1 VSGLKKK
8 VLVIGGSGFI
18 GSFIVAKL
26 KELPFIIVNV
36 LGQHDLD
43 GIRLGQIKPLFQ
55 LLENN
60 DSYDV
65 VINMAAYIG
74 DDSKKIIKSN
84 YHGIHDILDC
94 CNHFQVGLLIHLS
107 RSFEVK
113 NLELNTSSRLKNL
126 YEYSKQYAELLLENR
141 SKVPTKILRITAPV
155 WTNMP
160 MSRYLS
166 QILFNIAKD
175 QPVKIFGRGKRIQNY
190 VRLDSIS
197 DAVIALM
204 DSSLIKSC
212 QYYMACGPENF
223 SDYKFAEIVH
233 ERLGLPFNYE
243 FVSYKGISKM
253 DESDYGIKNPSDF
266 SSELGIKLRHIDSDY
281 LSSQMSVIR
290 ENSQSGVVL

>member
-1 VSGLKKK
+1 MSGLKKR
-8 VLVIGGSGFI
+8 VLVIGVSGFI

-60 DSYDV
+60 DSYDI
-65 VINMAAYIG
+65 VINLAAYIE

-84 YHGIHDILDC
+84 FHGVHDVLDY

-107 RSFEVK
+107 GSFEVK
-113 NLELNTSSRLKNL
+113 NLGFNASSRLKNL

-166 QILFNIAKD
+166 QILFNIAKGE
-175 QPVKIFGRGKRIQNY
+175 PVKIFGRGKRIQNY

-197 DAVIALM
+197 DAVIALINLP
-204 DSSLIKSC
+204 LINSYKC
-212 QYYMACGPENF
+212 HMACGPENF

-243 FVSYKGISKM
+243 FISDKGVSKV
-253 DESDYGIKNPSDF
+253 DESDYSIKNPSNF
-266 SSELGIKLRHIDSDY
+266 SSELGIKLRYIDSDY
-281 LSSQMSVIR
+281 LSSQMSVIQ
-290 ENSQSGVVL
+290 ENVQSGVVL